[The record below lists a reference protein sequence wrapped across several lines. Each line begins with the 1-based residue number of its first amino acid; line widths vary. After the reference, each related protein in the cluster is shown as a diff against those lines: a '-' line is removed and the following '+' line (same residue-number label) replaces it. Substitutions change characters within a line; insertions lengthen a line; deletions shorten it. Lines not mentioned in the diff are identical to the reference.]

1 MDRKA
6 FLDQEPPAGYIA
18 GIGRGATGF
27 TTSADAGSVRIQP
40 GIIVLD
46 NEDEDI
52 NGSNGEGDE
61 NDDGLLGKKLNRDKD
76 DEEADRIYEEIDQRM
91 KRKRKDRTPNGEE
104 MELANVN
111 TTKEQF
117 ADLKRALSGVS
128 DEQWENLPE
137 VGDLTRRNKRARLL
151 EQQQQRFYAMPDSVI
166 AGAGTLG
173 GGSITKNSDTDFQS
187 ISGAKDKLLSKQLD
201 SLIPQNARDATEDIQ
216 NDIIAEEET
225 VSQVGDI
232 KKGRLILSSLRKTN
246 PYKANSWIASAR
258 LEEQAKNYTA
268 AKNFIVEGCRKV
280 PHSEDIW
287 LESIHIHQKST
298 EGTKMCKIIVT
309 EALKFNNTSEKLWIK
324 AFELENASDVVSRRR
339 ILMKA
344 LEFLPQ
350 NVKLW
355 ERLIDLEEDQN
366 DVAKLLR
373 KAIEL
378 CPTEWTFWISL
389 INLSDYDESKNLL
402 NKARKSMS
410 DNHKVWIAAAKLEE
424 REHENISVKKL
435 STLIQ
440 KGIKKLEDNV
450 SDKSKLLS
458 RQEWLE
464 AAANTE
470 LEGFNKT
477 CQAIVNNVLNI
488 DIPSDPKEK
497 LSIWFKEAGHLA
509 NQSRFETSNSIYQ
522 YIIEQFPNNSE
533 CWMRLFKSLKQ
544 ISPLNLDRLFSFYE
558 QAVKL
563 NPQFELFA
571 LMYAKDKWI
580 LGKDVD
586 GAREI
591 LKSANKAIPDSEA
604 ILLAQIKLEIKNLN
618 YEAANKIST
627 ETIELLPDS
636 SPRVW
641 YKHIHL
647 KRLLNMK
654 TPDNK
659 YRECI
664 LSLSNESLE
673 RFPDCDKLYLQKG
686 QILQHDLKSIQ
697 NAREVY
703 SIGVNKCPKSVD
715 LWLSLVRM
723 DESEF
728 KILIRARS
736 MLDMAILN
744 NPASEELWNEKIAI
758 ERRNNDNIT
767 ARQICNKA
775 LRDFP
780 NSPLLWIQN
789 LQMIPKMSQRKNA
802 FLDALKQTDNSP
814 LVLLHIGIFFWLDG
828 KFMKAKSWFERALN
842 GDKNNGDCWGWLFN
856 FKDKHGSDSEKG
868 ALLENFEKQYEE
880 INKGRTWNSLVKKV
894 ENFEKTPTE
903 LLLLVAKQLVT
914 ASTV

>member
-18 GIGRGATGF
+18 GIGRGAAGF
-27 TTSADAGSVRIQP
+27 TTSADTGSVRIQP

-46 NEDEDI
+46 NEEEDI
-52 NGSNGEGDE
+52 NGSNAEDE
-61 NDDGLLGKKLNRDKD
+61 NDDGLLGKKLNRDQD
-76 DEEADRIYEEIDQRM
+76 DEEADRIYEEIDRRM
-91 KRKRKDRTPNGEE
+91 ERKRKDKTSTEE
-104 MELANVN
+104 ETELASVN
-111 TTKEQF
+111 NTKEQF

-166 AGAGTLG
+166 AGAGSIG
-173 GGSITKNSDTDFQS
+173 GGSISKNSVTDFQS
-187 ISGAKDKLLSKQLD
+187 ISGAKDKLLSRQLD
-201 SLIPQNARDATEDIQ
+201 SLVPQSANDATEDIQ
-216 NDIIAEEET
+216 NDIIAEEEL
-225 VSQVGDI
+225 VSKVGDI

-324 AFELENASDVVSRRR
+324 AFELENASDIVSRRR

-355 ERLIDLEEDQN
+355 ERLIDLEEDPK
-366 DVAKLLR
+366 DVAKLLH

-378 CPTEWTFWISL
+378 CPNEWTFWISL
-389 INLSDYDESKNLL
+389 INLSNYAESKNLL

-424 REHENISVKKL
+424 REHEDISVKKL
-435 STLIQ
+435 STLME
-440 KGIKKLEDNV
+440 KGIKKLENSI

-458 RQEWLE
+458 RQEWLGE
-464 AAANTE
+464 AANTE
-470 LEGFNKT
+470 IEGFNKT

-497 LSIWFKEAGHLA
+497 LSIWFKEAGHFA
-509 NQSRFETSNSIYQ
+509 NQSRFETSNCIYQ

-533 CWMRLFKSLKQ
+533 CWMRLFSSLKQ

-558 QAVKL
+558 QAIKL

-580 LGKDVD
+580 LAKDVD

-591 LKSANKAIPDSEA
+591 LKAANKVIPESEA
-604 ILLAQIKLEIKNLN
+604 ILLAQVKLEIKNMN

-627 ETIELLPDS
+627 ATVELLPAS

-647 KRLLNMK
+647 KRVLNMK
-654 TPDNK
+654 SPDSK

-664 LSLSNESLE
+664 LSLCNESLE

-686 QILQHDLKSIQ
+686 QILLQDLKNMQI
-697 NAREVY
+697 AREVY
-703 SIGVNKCPKSVD
+703 SIGVKKCPKSID
-715 LWLSLVRM
+715 LWLSLVRI
-723 DESEF
+723 DEREF

-736 MLDMAILN
+736 MLDTAILN
-744 NPASEELWNEKIAI
+744 NPTSEELWNEKIGI
-758 ERRNNDNIT
+758 ERRNNDNII

-802 FLDALKQTDNSP
+802 FLDALKLTDNSP

-856 FKDKHGSDSEKG
+856 FIDKHGSDSEKQT
-868 ALLENFEKQYEE
+868 LLENFEKQYEG
-880 INKGRTWNSLVKKV
+880 INKGRTWNLINKKV

-903 LLLLVAKQLVT
+903 LLLLVGKQLIT

>member
-6 FLDQEPPAGYIA
+6 FLDQVPPPGYVA

-40 GIIVLD
+40 GVVVLD
-46 NEDEDI
+46 NEEEDI
-52 NGSNGEGDE
+52 NGNAEDE
-61 NDDGLLGKKLNRDKD
+61 NDDGLLGKKLNRDQD
-76 DEEADRIYEEIDQRM
+76 DEEADKIYEEIDRRM
-91 KRKRKDRTPNGEE
+91 KRKRKDTPDDETSLE
-104 MELANVN
+104 AVN
-111 TTKEQF
+111 HTKEQF
-117 ADLKRALSGVS
+117 ADLKRALSSVS
-128 DEQWENLPE
+128 DEQWESLPE

-166 AGAGTLG
+166 AGAGSSGAGSIG
-173 GGSITKNSDTDFQS
+173 GGAMNKHDITDFQT

-201 SLIPQNARDATEDIQ
+201 SLVPQSANATTEDLQ
-216 NDIIAEEET
+216 NDIIMEEE
-225 VSQVGDI
+225 SNNQVADI

-268 AKNFIVEGCRKV
+268 AKNFVVEGCRKV
-280 PHSEDIW
+280 PHNEDIW
-287 LESIHIHQKST
+287 LESIHVHQKST

-339 ILMKA
+339 VLMKA

-355 ERLIDLEEDQN
+355 EKLIDLEEDPK

-378 CPTEWTFWISL
+378 CPTEWNFWIAL
-389 INLSDYDESKNLL
+389 INLSTYDESKSLL

-410 DNHKVWIAAAKLEE
+410 DNHKVWISAAKLEE
-424 REHENISVKKL
+424 REHENISVQKL
-435 STLIQ
+435 STLME
-440 KGIKKLEDNV
+440 KGIKKLESNI

-458 RQEWLE
+458 RREWLE
-464 AAANTE
+464 EAAQTE

-497 LSIWFKEAGHLA
+497 LTIWFQEAGHFA
-509 NQSRFETSNSIYQ
+509 NQSRFETSNCIYQ

-533 CWMRLFKSLKQ
+533 CWMRLFRSLKQ
-544 ISPLNLDRLFSFYE
+544 ISDLKLDRLFNYYE
-558 QAVKL
+558 QAIEL
-563 NPQFELFA
+563 NPQYELFS

-580 LGKDVD
+580 LANDVD

-591 LKSANKAIPDSEA
+591 LRTANEAIPESEA
-604 ILLAQIKLEIKNLN
+604 ILLAQVKLEIKTSN
-618 YEAANKIST
+618 YKSAENIST
-627 ETIELLPDS
+627 QIIESIPNS

-647 KRLLNMK
+647 KRVLNMK
-654 TPDNK
+654 NPDSTYQK
-659 YRECI
+659 SI
-664 LSLSNESLE
+664 LSLCNESLE
-673 RFPDCDKLYLQKG
+673 RFPDSDKLYLQKG
-686 QILQHDLKSIQ
+686 QVLHHDLKNIQ
-697 NAREVY
+697 NARETY
-703 SIGVNKCPKSVD
+703 SIGVKKCPKSID
-715 LWLSLVRM
+715 LWLSLVRI
-723 DESEF
+723 DEREL
-728 KILIRARS
+728 LIRARS
-736 MLDMAILN
+736 TLDMAILN
-744 NPASEELWNEKIAI
+744 NPTSEELWNEKIGI

-775 LRDFP
+775 LKDLP

-842 GDKNNGDCWGWLFN
+842 SDKNNGDCWGWLFN
-856 FKDKHGSDSEKG
+856 FIEKHGSDSEKH
-868 ALLENFEKQYEE
+868 ALLENFEKCYEE
-880 INKGRTWNSLVKKV
+880 INEGTTWNSITKKV

-903 LLLLVAKQLVT
+903 LLLLLAKQLIT